1 MQCNLL
7 VFVAKSVSY
16 DITHTVSSHET
27 EDGKLTDKHARTNYS
42 SHKLTS
48 GYKLNLC
55 NVLITEGYSVKLS
68 CVIWWK
74 PSENVGASINVL

>member
-1 MQCNLL
+1 LL
-7 VFVAKSVSY
+7 PSTISY
-16 DITHTVSSHET
+16 YITCTVNSHTT
-27 EDGKLTDKHARTNYS
+27 EEDKLTDKHARINNS
-42 SHKLTS
+42 GHKLTS

>member
-1 MQCNLL
+1 ML
-7 VFVAKSVSY
+7 VAKSVSY
-16 DITHTVSSHET
+16 YITQTVRSHKT
-27 EDGKLTDKHARTNYS
+27 EEGKLTDKHARTNYS
-42 SHKLTS
+42 SHELTS

>member
-7 VFVAKSVSY
+7 VFVAKSVSC
-16 DITHTVSSHET
+16 DITHTVGSHKT
-27 EDGKLTDKHARTNYS
+27 EEGKLKDMDARTNYS

-68 CVIWWK
+68 CVI
-74 PSENVGASINVL
+74 